1 MVRYFVIRRTYPNFE
16 NLVFWARLEEIGFTV
31 NVSHGISAFVMPR
44 RDFGGTGWNNGMKI
58 DTQRFIDRYVGIF
71 ICRILSLYYA
81 LIKKD
86 DEAPAPRKILIILLS
101 EMGALVLAHA
111 MFQRLKEKYPRAE
124 LRVML
129 FAKNREVVE
138 LLGIV
143 PSENILTIDNNS
155 MRTFTRDMLKV
166 ISAMRKIKFDT
177 VIDCEL
183 FSRISSILSFLSG
196 AAVRIGFHP
205 HTQEGLYR
213 GNFMNRPVL
222 YNPYHHI
229 SRQFLTLVEA
239 IDSATCPKAKREM
252 PAGNLAAPA
261 IQIEPH
267 EIENA
272 RKRLLDKAPE
282 IEGKRIVLIY
292 PGGGLLP
299 IRAWPLENYCRLTAE
314 LLQKGYAV
322 CVIGLPEDKKTAEK
336 ILSHNQNPSCV
347 NLTGYTK
354 TIRELL
360 LIFHFS
366 ALLITNDGGPGHFAA
381 MTPIPAI
388 IFYGP
393 ETPTLYGTIDNS
405 AVNLFLGLSCSPCVT
420 AYNHRKS
427 PCDGDNMCLKK
438 IKPDQVLSKALE
450 ILES

>member
-1 MVRYFVIRRTYPNFE
+1 
-16 NLVFWARLEEIGFTV
+16 
-31 NVSHGISAFVMPR
+31 
-44 RDFGGTGWNNGMKI
+44 MKI
-58 DTQRFIDRYVGIF
+58 NTQRFIDRYVGTF
-71 ICRILSLYYA
+71 ICRIFSLYYR
-81 LIKKD
+81 LVKKD
-86 DEAPAPRKILIILLS
+86 DDVAVPHKILIILLS
-101 EMGALVLAHA
+101 EMGALVLAYP
-111 MFQRLKEKYPRAE
+111 MFQRLKEKYPLAE
-124 LRVML
+124 LHVML
-129 FAKNREVVE
+129 FEKNREVVE
-138 LLGIV
+138 LLGII

-155 MRTFTRDMLKV
+155 MLSLTGDLLKTL
-166 ISAMRKIKFDT
+166 SGMRKIKFDT

-239 IDSATCPKAKREM
+239 IDSPTHPRAKRRIADEKLEI
-252 PAGNLAAPA
+252 PAVKV
-261 IQIEPH
+261 EPH

-272 RKRLLDKAPE
+272 RKRLVDLAPE
-282 IEGKRIVLIY
+282 IEGKKIVLIY

-299 IRAWPLENYCRLTAE
+299 IRAWPLDNYCRLTEE
-314 LLQKGYAV
+314 LLHRGYAV
-322 CVIGLPEDKKTAEK
+322 CVIGLAEDKKIAAE
-336 ILSHNQNPSCV
+336 ILAHNRTRSCV
-347 NLTGYTK
+347 DLTGYTK
-354 TIRELL
+354 TIRELM

-381 MTPIPAI
+381 MTPIPTI

-393 ETPTLYGTIDNS
+393 ETPTLYGTIDKN

-420 AYNHRKS
+420 AYNHRNS
-427 PCDGDNMCLKK
+427 PCDGDNLCLKK
-438 IKPDQVLSKALE
+438 IGPDEVLTRALE

>member
-1 MVRYFVIRRTYPNFE
+1 MR
-16 NLVFWARLEEIGFTV
+16 
-31 NVSHGISAFVMPR
+31 
-44 RDFGGTGWNNGMKI
+44 I
-58 DTQRFIDRYVGIF
+58 DTQRFIDRYVGTF
-71 ICRILSLYYA
+71 ICKILSFYYRLVKNDA
-81 LIKKD
+81 
-86 DEAPAPRKILIILLS
+86 AAAPRKILILLLS
-101 EMGALVLAHA
+101 EMGALVLAYP

-124 LRVML
+124 LHVML
-129 FAKNREVVE
+129 FKKNREVVE

-143 PSENILTIDNNS
+143 PPENILTIDNNS
-155 MRTFTRDMLKV
+155 MLTFTGDMLKV
-166 ISAMRKIKFDT
+166 LSGMRKIKFDT

-213 GNFMNRPVL
+213 GNFINRPVL

-239 IDSATCPKAKREM
+239 IDSPTQPKAKRRVPDEK
-252 PAGNLAAPA
+252 LEIPA
-261 IQIEPH
+261 INVTPH

-272 RKRLLDKAPE
+272 KQRLFDMAPQ
-282 IEGKRIVLIY
+282 IEGKKIVLIY

-299 IRAWPLENYCRLTAE
+299 IRAWPLGYYCRLTEE
-314 LLQKGYAV
+314 LLHKGYAV
-322 CVIGLPEDKKTAEK
+322 CVIGLAEDKAIAEQ
-336 ILSHNQNPSCV
+336 ILTHTRNPSCV
-347 NLTGYTK
+347 DLTGYTK
-354 TIRELL
+354 TIRELM

-366 ALLITNDGGPGHFAA
+366 SLLITNDGGPGHFAA

-393 ETPTLYGTIDNS
+393 ETPTLYGTIDND

-420 AYNHRKS
+420 AYNHRNS
-427 PCDGDNMCLKK
+427 PCDGDNMCLKE
-438 IKPDQVLSKALE
+438 ISPDEVLVKALG
-450 ILES
+450 ILEG